1 MAWASSQHYT
11 PATGDA
17 GLIVLPTI
25 ALLSNT
31 KYNSLPVSPD
41 GENQKR
47 STLNLAGRRKEEEVV
62 IGFNLLR
69 SRLEG
74 ERKRLI
80 EELEQS
86 KASVRPA
93 EERREGSPFG
103 KREEEATESFELE
116 KRLALEK
123 RIRDQLAEVEHAL
136 TKFEQ
141 GTYGLCDI
149 CGQPIDP
156 ARLEALP
163 QASLCLSCKAQ
174 KAKSAKGKIS
184 PG

>member
-1 MAWASSQHYT
+1 MT
-11 PATGDA
+11 T
-17 GLIVLPTI
+17 
-25 ALLSNT
+25 
-31 KYNSLPVSPD
+31 
-41 GENQKR
+41 
-47 STLNLAGRRKEEEVV
+47 
-62 IGFNLLR
+62 GFNLLR
-69 SRLEG
+69 SRLKTEQ
-74 ERKRLI
+74 KRLTK
-80 EELEQS
+80 ELEQL
-86 KASVRPA
+86 KASARPA

-123 RIRDQLAEVEHAL
+123 RLKDLLAEVEYAL
-136 TKFEQ
+136 QKFEQ

-163 QASLCLSCKAQ
+163 QATLCLNCKAKQ
-174 KAKSAKGKIS
+174 AKNAKGKSS